1 MDAIAAFDLTK
12 SFDPAQPPAL
22 QGINLAVPEG
32 SAAACVGRAGSG
44 KTTLVRLLAGLSRAS
59 SGECSV
65 LGLSPVHE
73 GARLH
78 SMMGVALDSA
88 RLYDSMSLWD
98 NLRFFAGAHQVS
110 AGQAVERISFLLRRL
125 NLWEQRDKRPDRLS
139 TGDLVRA
146 GLCRALVHRPRVL
159 LVDEEGAGMD
169 RETAGLVQDLLEYVL
184 AEEGISLLF
193 CTQNMN
199 YAQGFCQ
206 RFALLDK
213 GVLLARGTLE
223 GLRVGG
229 GVSLRAALRLREGQ
243 PGPEGFFQ
251 ERGLWQ
257 RLIQGE
263 DEMPG
268 IIART
273 VGQGLDLYEAKVIRP
288 GLEEIYAAYLAGGRR
303 REAAPY
309 EQTAQTRTEIPAG
322 QGREPGGVPGPAEG

>member
-44 KTTLVRLLAGLSRAS
+44 KTGLSRAS

-110 AGQAVERISFLLRRL
+110 PGQAVERISFLLRRL

-159 LVDEEGAGMD
+159 LVDEEGAVVD
-169 RETAGLVQDLLEYVL
+169 RETAGW
-184 AEEGISLLF
+184 
-193 CTQNMN
+193 T
-199 YAQGFCQ
+199 
-206 RFALLDK
+206 
-213 GVLLARGTLE
+213 
-223 GLRVGG
+223 GG
-229 GVSLRAALRLREGQ
+229 SCW
-243 PGPEGFFQ
+243 PGAPWKACGS
-251 ERGLWQ
+251 G
-257 RLIQGE
+257 
-263 DEMPG
+263 
-268 IIART
+268 
-273 VGQGLDLYEAKVIRP
+273 
-288 GLEEIYAAYLAGGRR
+288 AGS
-303 REAAPY
+303 AC
-309 EQTAQTRTEIPAG
+309 
-322 QGREPGGVPGPAEG
+322 GPPCG